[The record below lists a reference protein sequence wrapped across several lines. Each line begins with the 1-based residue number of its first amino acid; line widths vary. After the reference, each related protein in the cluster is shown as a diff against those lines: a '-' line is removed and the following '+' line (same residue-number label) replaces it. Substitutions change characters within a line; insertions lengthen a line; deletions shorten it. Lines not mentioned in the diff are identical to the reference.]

1 VEHRT
6 LQITAITALC
16 LLWSGAL
23 VAQTTGRIDGWVF
36 DAQGNSLPGV
46 EVSVSSP
53 SLLGSSNAISTVD
66 GQFRLLNLPPGEYR
80 LQAGLS
86 GYQPLEISEV
96 LVGLGKTVRLEL
108 ELTRTFEEQMTVTA
122 ALPPAVDH
130 ASTTTG
136 ANFTENQFT
145 QLPVDR
151 SALSISFLAPGA
163 AYGGLGGIPSIRGAS
178 SAENRYVIDGLD
190 TTDAGIGVL
199 GVDLVFEFIEE
210 VEVKTGGYMAEYGGA
225 TGGIVNVI
233 TRSGSNQLRGSLF
246 SYYWDTDL
254 QATPLYYEERGLE
267 PEDRKEYDFG
277 FEVGG

>member
-36 DAQGNSLPGV
+36 DAQGNPLPGV
-46 EVSVSSP
+46 DISVSSP

-66 GQFRLLNLPPGEYR
+66 GQFRLLNLPPGDYR
-80 LQAGLS
+80 LQAGPS

-136 ANFTENQFT
+136 ANFTENLFT
-145 QLPVDR
+145 QLPVETVLHNSNHEIDGSCFPR
-151 SALSISFLAPGA
+151 GDQIRTES
-163 AYGGLGGIPSIRGAS
+163 GIPRLVMRFKMPHLTVAS
-178 SAENRYVIDGLD
+178 TRWLSNLRADSVGPKRVLNRDTAFSARLCRV
-190 TTDAGIGVL
+190 
-199 GVDLVFEFIEE
+199 
-210 VEVKTGGYMAEYGGA
+210 
-225 TGGIVNVI
+225 
-233 TRSGSNQLRGSLF
+233 Q
-246 SYYWDTDL
+246 
-254 QATPLYYEERGLE
+254 PLLARHS
-267 PEDRKEYDFG
+267 
-277 FEVGG
+277 